1 MTVTPLLCC
10 KKQLETDRRHMELPT
25 SVHSTDLLRTVS
37 FLKDLQGAKKG
48 EEGENSNNK
57 V

>member
-48 EEGENSNNK
+48 EEGENRNNK